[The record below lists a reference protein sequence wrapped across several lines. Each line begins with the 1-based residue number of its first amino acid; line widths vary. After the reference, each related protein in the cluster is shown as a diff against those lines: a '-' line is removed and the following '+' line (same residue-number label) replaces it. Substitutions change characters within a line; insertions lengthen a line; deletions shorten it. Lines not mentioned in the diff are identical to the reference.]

1 MGKYVTLATVA
12 AGAIILSACNKPATE
27 NVAAPAME
35 ATDNM
40 MNAPEAMNSAAP
52 MAADNGNSAMGG
64 DNMMPADNAMNATD
78 PHGSSSGH

>member
-27 NVAAPAME
+27 NAAAPAME

-52 MAADNGNSAMGG
+52 MAADNNSMMAG
-64 DNMMPADNAMNATD
+64 DNMAAADNTMNATD
-78 PHGSSSGH
+78 PHGTSGGH